1 MLLNNQRVKE
11 EIKQKYLRQTCGK
24 ATFQNLCNT
33 AEAVLRQKFRAKQE
47 FRAKQDPSGNK
58 EKIK

>member
-24 ATFQNLCNT
+24 ATFQNLCDT
-33 AEAVLRQKFRAKQE
+33 AEAVLRQK